1 MKKQTEMLIK
11 EIQWSFI
18 LLDNGA
24 YCSKHGKDS
33 HGITVSDTLTV
44 YFNKKWFSERLV
56 RHELFHAYMASCCI
70 NSTNDL
76 SSEDMEEIAAE
87 VYEFHAKTLDIK
99 SKEIYDQLC

>member
-1 MKKQTEMLIK
+1 MLIK
-11 EIQWSFI
+11 EIQWHFV

-33 HGITVSDTLTV
+33 HGITKSENLTV
-44 YFNKKWFSERLV
+44 YFNKKYFSERLV

-70 NSTNDL
+70 NSCNDI

-87 VYEFHAKTLDIK
+87 VYEFHAETLNKK
-99 SKEIYDQLC
+99 SLQIYEALNGK